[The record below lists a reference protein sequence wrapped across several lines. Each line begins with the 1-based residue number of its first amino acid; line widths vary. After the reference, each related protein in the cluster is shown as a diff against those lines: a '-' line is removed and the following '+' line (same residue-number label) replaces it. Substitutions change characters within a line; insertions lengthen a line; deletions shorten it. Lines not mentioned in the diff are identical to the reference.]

1 MKEKITHYSLTL
13 VLLCCALCMSI
24 TGRCQNEFE
33 ISLRKQI
40 EALSGTSAQSTVTK
54 NISRGLFP
62 NDAPQAIMSPVGW
75 GGYGTSLF
83 GSVGGAY
90 PEVYTASKVDLIASA
105 GMCFGNPIKA
115 VNVAASINLT
125 DVHRFRDFSGNIS
138 ISRMIFKGT
147 SVSVGGFQ
155 LFANAKQ
162 SDAPGPT
169 FYVAISHAVQTLPSE
184 TEGCSKLSYTIGI
197 GSGRFVLKSPKDIAE
212 GKGKYGTAVFG
223 SISYEVFQHVNLSA
237 EWSGMNLGLSVGMH
251 PFKNLF
257 SFGVG
262 VTNLTRNTSDKPNM
276 VFVIG
281 YPLSLTK

>member
-1 MKEKITHYSLTL
+1 MVL
-13 VLLCCALCMSI
+13 LLCCALCASI
-24 TGRCQNEFE
+24 PGRCQNDFE

-40 EALSGTSAQSTVTK
+40 EALSDTSAHSTTVE

-62 NDAPQAIMSPVGW
+62 NDAPQAVMSPVGW

-90 PEVYTASKVDLIASA
+90 PEVYTANKVDLIAS
-105 GMCFGNPIKA
+105 GGVCFGNPVKA

-125 DVHRFRDFSGNIS
+125 DVHRFKDFSGNIAVS
-138 ISRMIFKGT
+138 KMIFKGT
-147 SVSVGGFQ
+147 SISVGGFQ

-162 SDAPGPT
+162 SDAPGAT
-169 FYVAISHAVQTLPSE
+169 FYVAISHAVQSLPSSI
-184 TEGCSKLSYTIGI
+184 EGCSKLSYTIGI
-197 GSGRFVLKSPKDIAE
+197 GSGRFVLKSAKDIAE

-223 SISYEVFQHVNLSA
+223 SISYEVFPHTNVNA
-237 EWSGMNLGLSVGMH
+237 EWSGMNLGFSVGLH

-257 SFGVG
+257 SVG
-262 VTNLTRNTSDKPNM
+262 IGITNLTGYSADKPNM
-276 VFVIG
+276 VFIIG